1 MRGACLA
8 SDFAL
13 LELST
18 AAAAHGVV
26 AQGPYSRFGWRQPGP
41 AYFYVM
47 APLYRLSGGSTGSLP
62 LSALILNWAA
72 ALAMAL
78 LLSRRAEHPAPLLLA
93 LGLSLAYA
101 AYLGRAFAYNIWN
114 PVVTVLP
121 FGLLL
126 LACAELACGESRAL
140 PVLALLGSFLLQTHV
155 AYLPPVAVAVAIALV
170 SWMRAERTRAWGMA
184 CLALG
189 VVALLWALP
198 LAEQVKHSPGNL
210 TRIARFFLSAGR
222 GHPVGEASLVVARE
236 IAWPWT

>member
-47 APLYRLSGGSTGSLP
+47 APLYRLSGGSSASLP
-62 LSALILNWAA
+62 LTALILNWGV

-78 LLSRRAEHPAPLLLA
+78 LLSRRLNHSAPLLLA
-93 LGLSLAYA
+93 LGLALVYG
-101 AYLGRAFAYNIWN
+101 AYLGRGFAYNIWN
-114 PVVTVLP
+114 PALTVLP

-126 LACAELACGESRAL
+126 LACAEL
-140 PVLALLGSFLLQTHV
+140 
-155 AYLPPVAVAVAIALV
+155 
-170 SWMRAERTRAWGMA
+170 
-184 CLALG
+184 
-189 VVALLWALP
+189 
-198 LAEQVKHSPGNL
+198 
-210 TRIARFFLSAGR
+210 
-222 GHPVGEASLVVARE
+222 
-236 IAWPWT
+236 